1 MADGFRDVFVVGA
14 KRTPFGSFLGSL
26 KNVSN
31 TKLTVSCSKAAI
43 EQAKI
48 KPDNIDHVVVGNV
61 IQSGSDAIYLPRHVG
76 LICQIP
82 KEVPAL
88 GINRLCGSGFET
100 WVQAANL
107 IRLGDA
113 EVVLSCGSEQMSQI
127 PYVVRGARSGNK
139 IGNTEIEDVLISSL
153 TDQYIGDPM
162 AVTAETLAQRYK
174 ISRNKADQYA
184 YQSQMRYK
192 KAFEGGVF
200 DLEIS
205 KITDDKVSLSKDEH
219 PRGDTTMEG
228 LKSLKTLFKKDGV
241 ITAGN
246 ASGIVDGACSTVL
259 ASQEAIDKHN
269 LKPMAKIVG
278 YASCGCDPK
287 IMGIGPIYAMKKA
300 LKLSNLSFGDMDLIE
315 VNEAFAPVVL
325 AAQEELDLDMD
336 ITNVN
341 GGAIS
346 VGHPLG
352 ATGVRIMN
360 HLVYEIIRQ
369 DKEFAIGSACI
380 GGGQGIA
387 IIIKRVV

>member
-1 MADGFRDVFVVGA
+1 MGFRDVFIVGA
-14 KRTPFGSFLGSL
+14 KRTPFGAFLGSL

-43 EQAKI
+43 DQAKI
-48 KPDNIDHVVVGNV
+48 KPDNIDHVIVGNV

-76 LICQIP
+76 LICGIP

-88 GINRLCGSGFET
+88 GINRLCGSGFES
-100 WVQAANL
+100 WVQAVNL
-107 IRLGDA
+107 IRVNDA

-127 PYVVRGARSGNK
+127 PYVVRGARAGNK
-139 IGNTEIEDVLISSL
+139 MGNTEIEDMLVSSL

-162 AVTAETLAQRYK
+162 AITAETLAHKYK

-184 YQSQMRYK
+184 YQSQMRYR
-192 KAFEGGVF
+192 KAFEDGVF

-205 KITDDKVSLSKDEH
+205 KFTDEKVSLSKDEH

-228 LKSLKTLFKKDGV
+228 LGALKTLFKKDGI

-246 ASGIVDGACSTVL
+246 ASGIVDGACSTIL
-259 ASQEAIDKHN
+259 ASEDAVNKYD
-269 LKPMAKIVG
+269 LKPLAKVVG

-287 IMGIGPIYAMKKA
+287 IMGIGPVYAIRKA
-300 LKLSNLSFGDMDLIE
+300 LGLAKLSLKDMDLIE

-325 AAQEELDLDMD
+325 AAERELGLDME

-360 HLVYEIIRQ
+360 HLVYELIRK

-387 IIIKRVV
+387 IIIQRV